1 MTAPIRVLVVDDSAT
16 ARAVLMRTLATDPQI
31 EVVGRAVDGVQAL
44 IRIAELK
51 PDVVTLDIEMPRLDG
66 LQTLERI
73 MQEMP
78 TPVVMVSTLTRK
90 GAEASLRALEL
101 GAVDFIE
108 KPNQGGVVLT
118 QVIESLCEKVR
129 AAATARVRRTL
140 PASGTPMSLRASA
153 TPTPVAPPVRVAPV
167 SPPRPR
173 VSVSSSGWQR
183 RLVVIGSSTGGP
195 QALKTVLSGLPA
207 DLGVPVVVVQ
217 HMPPGFTTLLAE
229 RLNGLCPLPVSEAH
243 AGSTLENGH
252 VLLAPGGLHMVF
264 DAHGVV
270 TLTNAP
276 TECGV
281 RPAVNVT
288 MESVAALKAWNPL
301 AVVLTGMGVDGA
313 RGAALIRAAGGEVI
327 AEDESTAIIY
337 GMPRAV
343 IEAGL
348 ADEVRPLDQ
357 IADAIA
363 RRCRAAAAASA

>member
-1 MTAPIRVLVVDDSAT
+1 MAAPIRVLVVDDSAT
-16 ARAVLMRTLATDPQI
+16 ARAVLTRTLATDPGI
-31 EVVGRAVDGVQAL
+31 EVVGRAVDGIQAL

-129 AAATARVRRTL
+129 AAATARVRRVRPT
-140 PASGTPMSLRASA
+140 SGAPTSLHASA
-153 TPTPVAPPVRVAPV
+153 TPALVRAVTAAPAR
-167 SPPRPR
+167 PRPV
-173 VSVSSSGWQR
+173 VSHSGWQR

-195 QALKTVLSGLPA
+195 QALKAVLCGLPP

-217 HMPPGFTTLLAE
+217 HMPAGFTTLLAE
-229 RLNGLCPLPVSEAH
+229 RLNGLGPLPVSEAH

-264 DAHGVV
+264 DARGVV
-270 TLTNAP
+270 SLSNAP
-276 TECGV
+276 AECGV

-288 MESVAALKAWNPL
+288 MESIAALKAWNPL

-313 RGAALIRAAGGEVI
+313 RGAGLIRAAGGEVI
-327 AEDESTAIIY
+327 AEDESTAVIY

-348 ADEVRPLDQ
+348 ADEVRPLDE
-357 IADAIA
+357 IAEAIV
-363 RRCRAAAAASA
+363 RRCRASAAASA